1 MGQVTHRMG
10 GILSEPVQGCR
21 SSSDGT
27 GVWGVV
33 QLLEL
38 CKFGGPRTRCVYDRG
53 FNADS
58 VDVDHWDEIR
68 GERSVGPELAADE
81 RYFI

>member
-1 MGQVTHRMG
+1 MG
-10 GILSEPVQGCR
+10 GILSESAQGCS

-27 GVWGVV
+27 GVWRGV
-33 QLLEL
+33 QFFEL
-38 CKFGGPRTRCVYDRG
+38 SKFGGPRTRCVYDRG

-68 GERSVGPELAADE
+68 AREASARN
-81 RYFI
+81 